1 MKIAFFYKSDEVL
14 ELLKN
19 YFPDN
24 EVSFFN
30 EKLSEG
36 SIDKLKEFE
45 ILSVFVDSEVNK
57 NIIDGLPNLKFI
69 TTRSTGYDHIDYKY
83 AETKGI
89 KVSNVPIYGS
99 STVAEFTFA
108 LLLNLS
114 RKINQAS
121 RQLKEGG
128 DFEIP
133 DQLEGFDLE
142 GKTMGVIGTGKIGKN
157 VIRIAKAFNMKVL
170 AYDLHPDINFAKE
183 NNFEYKNFDEV
194 ISGSDIITL
203 HAPYT
208 KENHHLINKENI
220 FKMKKG
226 VYIINTAR
234 GELIDTEALL
244 LGIDEGI
251 IRGVGLDVLEGER
264 DFKKGDKISILDKP
278 NVIIT
283 PHIAFYSREA
293 MERIMQTTVENIK
306 GFMSGNLQ
314 NLVK

>member
-14 ELLKN
+14 ELLEG

-24 EVSFFN
+24 EVSFLN
-30 EKLSEG
+30 EKLGEN

-45 ILSVFVDSEVNK
+45 ILSVFVDSEVSK
-57 NIIDGLPNLKFI
+57 DIIDSLPNLKFI

-83 AETKGI
+83 AESKGI
-89 KVSNVPIYGS
+89 KVSNVPVYGS

-114 RKINQAS
+114 RKIIEAS

-128 DFEIP
+128 DFEVFEKF
-133 DQLEGFDLE
+133 EGFDLD
-142 GKTMGVIGTGKIGKN
+142 GKTLGVIGTGKIGKN

-170 AYDLHPDINFAKE
+170 AFDTYPDVNFAKE
-183 NNFEYKNFDEV
+183 NNFEYQNFDEV
-194 ISGSDIITL
+194 ISQSDIITL
-203 HAPYT
+203 HTPYT
-208 KENHHLINKENI
+208 KENHHLLNKENI
-220 FKMKKG
+220 LKMKKG

-234 GELIDTEALL
+234 GELVDIDALL
-244 LGIDEGI
+244 SGINDGI
-251 IRGVGLDVLEGER
+251 IGGVGMDVLEGER
-264 DFKKGDKISILDKP
+264 NFKKGDRISILDKP

-283 PHIAFYSREA
+283 PHIAFYSKEA
-293 MERIMQTTVENIK
+293 MMRIMQTTVENIK
-306 GFMSGNLQ
+306 SFIDGKPI